1 MLCEMCGAE
10 SALLSSRKISG
21 SVLQVCSTCSDSGSE
36 TTHRESI
43 SQRAYVA
50 QALQKRNQ
58 KMRYSEIEPDE
69 NVLVSDYG
77 VLVRQAR
84 EKLGLDHV
92 TLASK
97 ISEKK
102 SIVTSVESG
111 NIHPNEKLIKKL
123 ENFLK
128 IKLTENV
135 ESNPQLNSKKPS
147 KNLTMGD
154 LLKRAMEEN

>member
-1 MLCEMCGAE
+1 
-10 SALLSSRKISG
+10 
-21 SVLQVCSTCSDSGSE
+21 
-36 TTHRESI
+36 
-43 SQRAYVA
+43 
-50 QALQKRNQ
+50 
-58 KMRYSEIEPDE
+58 MRYSEIEADE

-77 VLVRQAR
+77 VVVRQAR
-84 EKLGLDHV
+84 EKLGLGRV

-147 KNLTMGD
+147 
-154 LLKRAMEEN
+154 

>member
-1 MLCEMCGAE
+1 
-10 SALLSSRKISG
+10 
-21 SVLQVCSTCSDSGSE
+21 
-36 TTHRESI
+36 
-43 SQRAYVA
+43 
-50 QALQKRNQ
+50 
-58 KMRYSEIEPDE
+58 MRYSEIEPDE

-77 VLVRQAR
+77 VVVRQAR